1 MSKPPA
7 FQFYASD
14 FLTDYK
20 VAVMSMEARGVY
32 ITLLAHAWLEIGLPE
47 DARMLARICGNP
59 PDWEVIWAEVRK
71 CFLIGEDGKLYNERM
86 ELERSQLK
94 TYIESRKKAG
104 KAGAQARWGVTSA
117 NADVATKEPM
127 AMRKQ
132 SSSHSS
138 STSISS
144 SKEKTSDELQFD
156 KFWKVIP
163 YKVDKKRALKAF
175 NNAVKIVSVDV
186 IIKSYLKQLK
196 ANSAEWCKEGGKYC
210 PHPSTWLNGER
221 WTDEVTD
228 SKKNGVPV
236 GVAQDIFTCP
246 LCDNKV
252 EKDRKTWTFC
262 ENKHKR
268 IRMLPEDELAMK
280 HVQEYIKDMKEE
292 EANG

>member
-1 MSKPPA
+1 
-7 FQFYASD
+7 
-14 FLTDYK
+14 
-20 VAVMSMEARGVY
+20 MSMEARGVY

-104 KAGAQARWGVTSA
+104 KAGAQARWGGGASPD
-117 NADVATKEPM
+117 ADFAT

-138 STSISS
+138 STTITT
-144 SKEKTSDELQFD
+144 SKEKRNKTAFSKEKRNDDNEFD
-156 KFWKVIP
+156 KFWKIIP

-175 NNAVKIVSVDV
+175 NSAIKIVSVDV

-196 ANSAEWCKEGGKYC
+196 ANSVEWCKEGGKYC

-228 SKKNGVPV
+228 SKKNGVPI

-246 LCDNKV
+246 LCDKKV
-252 EKDRKTWTFC
+252 ERDRKTWTFC